1 MSDQSVTIPWWGKL
15 IIGAVGV
22 GLIAKYTPIV
32 ELLSLFFY
40 VCMVPVLLMM
50 SLGLLSSG
58 SYEALRGGW
67 QKTTEEIRR
76 RVDQK
81 ISEAA

>member
-1 MSDQSVTIPWWGKL
+1 MSDDSVTIPWWGKL
-15 IIGAVGV
+15 IIGAVGI

-40 VCMVPVLLMM
+40 ICMVPILLMM

-67 QKTTEEIRR
+67 KKTTEEIRR
-76 RVDQK
+76 RVDEK
-81 ISEAA
+81 VSEAA

>member
-1 MSDQSVTIPWWGKL
+1 MSDDSVTIPWWGKL

-40 VCMVPVLLMM
+40 VCMVPILLMM
-50 SLGLLSSG
+50 SLGLVSSG
-58 SYEALRGGW
+58 SYEALRGGFER
-67 QKTTEEIRR
+67 TSAEIRR

-81 ISEAA
+81 VSEAA